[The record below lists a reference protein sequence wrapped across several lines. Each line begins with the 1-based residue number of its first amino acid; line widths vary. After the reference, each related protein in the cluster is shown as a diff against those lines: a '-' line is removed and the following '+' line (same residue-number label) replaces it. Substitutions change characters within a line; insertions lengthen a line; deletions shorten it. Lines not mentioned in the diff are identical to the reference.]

1 MKTIIA
7 CILGILTLTAI
18 LLLMGWYITAI
29 VFALLCFLVLV
40 AFMYDDKTY
49 SRTKQDKSD
58 RRYSRRNQWN
68 EFSDP
73 NDFPSDGCGNNG
85 W

>member
-68 EFSDP
+68 KFSDP
-73 NDFPSDGCGNNG
+73 DDFPSDGCGNNG